1 MMLERSPRMECERT
15 FQIGTYE
22 SPSTSAMPKECEVTQ
37 ESKHYNTR
45 CSVNFEFQMNGEQF
59 LL

>member
-1 MMLERSPRMECERT
+1 MECERT